1 MSGEWFYSRP
11 LVRREGVPSLA
22 EHNLTEIDKH
32 LKDSKHP
39 LRLLRKSAS
48 QKLLEYY
55 QLFLDVNKQTIETQ
69 ANITIKDKEQSY
81 VKSRVQSI
89 IDRNQSMFIKQS
101 FL

>member
-1 MSGEWFYSRP
+1 MFSKK
-11 LVRREGVPSLA
+11 LA
-22 EHNLTEIDKH
+22 LIDKH

-39 LRLLRKSAS
+39 LRLLRKRFS